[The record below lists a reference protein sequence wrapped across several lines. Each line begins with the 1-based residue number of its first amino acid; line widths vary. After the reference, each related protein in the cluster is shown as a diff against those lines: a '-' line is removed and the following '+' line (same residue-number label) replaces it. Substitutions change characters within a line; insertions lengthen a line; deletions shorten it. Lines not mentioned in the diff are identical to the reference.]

1 MIVIV
6 WMCPELFVDV
16 RVTLLLG
23 GLSTLLEDMV
33 IVWVCPES
41 LDDVIENEL
50 LSSTLGDVESESP

>member
-1 MIVIV
+1 
-6 WMCPELFVDV
+6 MCPELFVDE

-50 LSSTLGDVESESP
+50 LSSTLGDVESEPP